1 MSEEFYKNDNNSR
14 DGYKS
19 QNGNSYGG
27 NRFGSERP
35 SRPRFNRTA
44 SPVNTN
50 YNQRGGGSSYRPRY
64 NGGDDSRSFNSY
76 NNDNGYQRPSQG
88 GYRPRY
94 NSNNGEGGYQR
105 SEGGY
110 QQRAEGGYQQ
120 RGGNR
125 FGKSRYGQSS
135 DRGGYQQR
143 QGGYRPRY
151 DQGNSFEGEGNSYNK
166 PSFGGARQ
174 QGGYRQAGGGYGKPR
189 FQGGNSSFGGA
200 RRGNTHCCQCKAA
213 FIMVQIGHCQYDRD
227 DQVKQTLF
235 IFIPGMLGCIIHITG
250 QHFSCDQHQIDHS
263 LHRNR
268 CKENRCCY
276 KHQHK
281 NNACSSWLS
290 C

>member
-94 NSNNGEGGYQR
+94 NSNNGEGGYQ
-105 SEGGY
+105 
-110 QQRAEGGYQQ
+110 QRAEGGYQQ

-166 PSFGGARQ
+166 PSLVAHVSKV
-174 QGGYRQAGGGYGKPR
+174 ATVKPVEVMASPVSKVEILR
-189 FQGGNSSFGGA
+189 SVAHVAVVMMHVQSI
-200 RRGNTHCCQCKAA
+200 RRKSA
-213 FIMVQIGHCQYDRD
+213 
-227 DQVKQTLF
+227 
-235 IFIPGMLGCIIHITG
+235 
-250 QHFSCDQHQIDHS
+250 
-263 LHRNR
+263 
-268 CKENRCCY
+268 
-276 KHQHK
+276 
-281 NNACSSWLS
+281 
-290 C
+290 